1 MIFQTKDEIVVYA
14 VEKEIEET
22 IKRFIGLLPMNPRR
36 NSVLENHAESSWSTK
51 AVSNGADV
59 VKYRI

>member
-1 MIFQTKDEIVVYA
+1 
-14 VEKEIEET
+14 
-22 IKRFIGLLPMNPRR
+22 MNPRR